1 MPKYNISSDPW
12 VFRENLK
19 NLDDKTNLVLG
30 LDLGTNCGYSYCYV
44 KKGELIVPEKL
55 DIHIGQWDLSA
66 GPYDSGALR
75 FVRLRQFLSVL
86 KPNLIAFEDVR
97 YTPSEKLTKFNMH
110 SIIARAATSCEFFG
124 ALKATVCTWA
134 EEYGV
139 PSGSFPIGTIKRRA
153 TGKGNANKSDMI
165 KACNEMF
172 RTEFDSENYETAGF
186 DNAADSAFVCLLA
199 LEQYAKGLSFDK
211 GTSNDNGAA
220 DS

>member
-12 VFRENLK
+12 AFRENLK
-19 NLDDKTNLVLG
+19 SLDDKTNLVLG

-44 KKGELIVPEKL
+44 KQGELIVPEKL

-86 KPNLIAFEDVR
+86 KPNLVAFEDVR

-110 SIIARAATSCEFFG
+110 AILARAATSCEFFG
-124 ALKATVCTWA
+124 ALKATVCGWA
-134 EEYGV
+134 EENGV

-165 KACNEMF
+165 RACNEMF
-172 RTEFDSENYETAGF
+172 RTEFDPENYETAGF

-199 LEQYAKGLSFDK
+199 LEHYAKGLSFDK
-211 GTSNDNGAA
+211 GTGDDSGTA

>member
-1 MPKYNISSDPW
+1 MPKFNISSDPW
-12 VFRENLK
+12 VFKDSLK
-19 NLDDKTNLVLG
+19 TQAKTNTVLG
-30 LDLGTNCGYSYCYV
+30 LDLGTNCGYSYSYV
-44 KKGELIVPEKL
+44 TEGQLIIPEKL
-55 DIHIGQWDLSA
+55 DMHIGQWDLSA

-86 KPNLIAFEDVR
+86 KPDVVAFEDVR

-134 EEYGV
+134 QENGV
-139 PSGSFPIGTIKRRA
+139 PCGSFPIGTIKRRA

-165 KACNEMF
+165 VACNELF
-172 RTEFDSENYETAGF
+172 RTEFDSENYESAGF

-199 LEQYAKGLSFDK
+199 LEHYSKGLSFD
-211 GTSNDNGAA
+211 SNKECSDA
-220 DS
+220 S

>member
-1 MPKYNISSDPW
+1 MPKFNISSDPW
-12 VFRENLK
+12 VFRESVK
-19 NLDDKTNLVLG
+19 EPKPKSNLVLG
-30 LDLGTNCGYSYCYV
+30 LDLGTNCGYSYCIV
-44 KKGELIVPEKL
+44 QENELLVPDKL
-55 DIHIGQWDLSA
+55 DMHIGQWDLSA

-86 KPNLIAFEDVR
+86 KPDLVAFEDVR

-124 ALKATVCTWA
+124 ALKATVCTWSQ
-134 EEYGV
+134 ENGV
-139 PSGSFPIGTIKRRA
+139 PCGSFPIGTIKRRA

-165 KACNEMF
+165 AACNEMF
-172 RTEFDSENYETAGF
+172 RTDFDTENYETAGF

-199 LEQYAKGLSFDK
+199 LENYAKGLTFDK
-211 GTSNDNGAA
+211 EVSD

>member
-1 MPKYNISSDPW
+1 MPKFNISSDPL
-12 VFRENLK
+12 VFKESLNRNNEAK
-19 NLDDKTNLVLG
+19 LVLG

-44 KKGELIVPEKL
+44 KRNDLIVPEKL
-55 DIHIGQWDLSA
+55 DMHIGQWDLSA

-86 KPNLIAFEDVR
+86 KPDLVAFEDVR

-110 SIIARAATSCEFFG
+110 AILARAATSCEFFG
-124 ALKATVCTWA
+124 ALKSTVCAWA
-134 EEYGV
+134 EENGV
-139 PSGSFPIGTIKRRA
+139 SCGSFPIGTIKRRA

-165 KACNEMF
+165 VACNEMF

-199 LEQYAKGLSFDK
+199 LENYAKGLDFNSE
-211 GTSNDNGAA
+211 GAHV
-220 DS
+220 SG

>member
-1 MPKYNISSDPW
+1 MPKFNISRDPW
-12 VFRENLK
+12 VFRESVK
-19 NLDDKTNLVLG
+19 EPKPKSNLVLG
-30 LDLGTNCGYSYCYV
+30 LDLGTNCGYSYCIV
-44 KKGELIVPEKL
+44 QENELLVPDKL
-55 DIHIGQWDLSA
+55 DMHIGQWDLSA

-86 KPNLIAFEDVR
+86 KPDLVAFEDVR

-124 ALKATVCTWA
+124 ALKATVCTWSQ
-134 EEYGV
+134 ENGV
-139 PSGSFPIGTIKRRA
+139 PCGSFPIGTIKRRA

-165 KACNEMF
+165 AACNEMF
-172 RTEFDSENYETAGF
+172 RTDFDTENYETAGF

-199 LEQYAKGLSFDK
+199 LENYAKGLTFDK
-211 GTSNDNGAA
+211 EVSD